1 VNRHRHPISLHQ
13 PGYTLVEILV
23 VLIVVATLSGL
34 IIIRVGQFG
43 TAPPAQQLDRLATLL
58 HGWCQQAV
66 FQQRNLAVRIR
77 ADGYD
82 FWEPDTAVNN
92 VGEVSTNWRVSS
104 EEVYS
109 EQLWEGAM
117 RAQLLVS
124 GQVTEL
130 DLQVPQLR
138 CYASGQMTPFSL
150 RLSEMGQALHQ
161 ASLQAD
167 SNGRLKLQN

>member
-1 VNRHRHPISLHQ
+1 M
-13 PGYTLVEILV
+13 
-23 VLIVVATLSGL
+23 LIVLATLSGL

-92 VGEVSTNWRVSS
+92 VGEVSTLWRVSS

-150 RLSEMGQALHQ
+150 RLGEMGQALHQ

>member
-1 VNRHRHPISLHQ
+1 MNRHHHPISLRQ

-43 TAPPAQQLDRLATLL
+43 TSPPPQQLDRLATML

-82 FWEPDTAVNN
+82 FWEPDTTVNS
-92 VGEVSTNWRVSS
+92 VGEVSTNWRISS
-104 EEVYS
+104 EEVYT
-109 EQLWEGAM
+109 EQLWEGAIF
-117 RAQLLVS
+117 AQLLVS

-150 RLSEMGQALHQ
+150 RLTEMGQALHE

-167 SNGRLKLQN
+167 SNGRLKLQS